1 MTPPAATAAGR
12 LRPSSS
18 VAPVYIDP
26 VVPPEVEPE
35 VIRNSSPSRIRPG
48 RIAGGAGVLRPRERR
63 ISGPARSVPAGRLV
77 ADEVALLENATA
89 PRLTATVIDRI
100 ELPSINFGA
109 IFRRRAFALP
119 NATSVVDAVRT
130 APDHPVTNFLVASRV
145 WIGMVAALAAGLVF
159 IQVQL
164 LHTNSGIGTNVQL
177 ITQLQRQNA
186 DLRTS
191 VSGLSSD
198 QRIVAEAQRMG
209 FVEPPVGSTRFVNF
223 HRGDADKALS
233 VFATQVTAGGMTDA
247 AASQT
252 SSTADSTGSDSN
264 GGASVNSD
272 SSQVADSSQG
282 QTQQSD
288 SGASTQTG
296 STNTGGATA
305 AADGGSSPQSG

>member
-1 MTPPAATAAGR
+1 
-12 LRPSSS
+12 
-18 VAPVYIDP
+18 
-26 VVPPEVEPE
+26 
-35 VIRNSSPSRIRPG
+35 
-48 RIAGGAGVLRPRERR
+48 
-63 ISGPARSVPAGRLV
+63 
-77 ADEVALLENATA
+77 
-89 PRLTATVIDRI
+89 
-100 ELPSINFGA
+100 
-109 IFRRRAFALP
+109 
-119 NATSVVDAVRT
+119 
-130 APDHPVTNFLVASRV
+130 LVASRV

-198 QRIVAEAQRMG
+198 QRVVAEAQRMG

-233 VFATQVTAGGMTDA
+233 VFASQVTAGGMTDA
-247 AASQT
+247 VASQT
-252 SSTADSTGSDSN
+252 SSTADSAGSDSN

-282 QTQQSD
+282 QVQQSD
-288 SGASTQTG
+288 TGASSQTG
-296 STNTGGATA
+296 SASTGGATA

>member
-12 LRPSSS
+12 LRPSASA
-18 VAPVYIDP
+18 APVYIDP

-35 VIRNSSPSRIRPG
+35 VIRNASPDRIRPG

-63 ISGPARSVPAGRLV
+63 VSGPARTVPAGRGI
-77 ADEVALLENATA
+77 AQEVAVLENATA
-89 PRLTATVIDRI
+89 ARLTATVIDRV
-100 ELPSINFGA
+100 ELPSINFGQ
-109 IFRRRAFALP
+109 IFRRRALALP

-223 HRGDADKALS
+223 HRGDADRAVS
-233 VFATQVTAGGMTDA
+233 VFSTQVQAGGMTDA
-247 AASQT
+247 GSTQTSSSSDASSSDSSGAATANTDPSQTVDSGQGQAQQSYAGTASQT
-252 SSTADSTGSDSN
+252 GTTNAGGS
-264 GGASVNSD
+264 
-272 SSQVADSSQG
+272 
-282 QTQQSD
+282 
-288 SGASTQTG
+288 
-296 STNTGGATA
+296 TA